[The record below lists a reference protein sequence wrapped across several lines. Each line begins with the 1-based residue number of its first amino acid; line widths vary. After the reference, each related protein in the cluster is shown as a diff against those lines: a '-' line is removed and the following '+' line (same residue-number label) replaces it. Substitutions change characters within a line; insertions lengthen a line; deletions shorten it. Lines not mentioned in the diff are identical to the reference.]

1 MVVGK
6 TQIWHTGILNCLYP
20 RVMIQGGEYI
30 TLRTFFFFGCTRNS
44 GRWEVLGWCFR
55 HWDTGV
61 LDSCHIWDSHAE
73 QRVALLAALPLQER
87 NNSTC
92 KEKQREAGSQSP

>member
-1 MVVGK
+1 M
-6 TQIWHTGILNCLYP
+6 
-20 RVMIQGGEYI
+20 
-30 TLRTFFFFGCTRNS
+30 
-44 GRWEVLGWCFR
+44 LGWCFR

-73 QRVALLAALPLQER
+73 QRVALLAVLPLQER
-87 NNSTC
+87 KNSTC

>member
-87 NNSTC
+87 KNSTC